1 MNEEEDESEPKNR
14 NNPNSDSEAKK
25 VTSDERKEKRQRV
38 VRQIPI
44 LLAGIVWTSLILVA
58 LVIPLWYNYSTKIDK
73 TSYMVFQTSPIEKDG
88 NSIKETRIIQVRLKL
103 IDTRL
108 PLNFYFK

>member
-38 VRQIPI
+38 VRQIPF

-73 TSYMVFQTSPIEKDG
+73 TSYMFFQTSAIEKDE
-88 NSIKETRIIQVRLKL
+88 NSIKETRIIKVRLKL
-103 IDTRL
+103 IDTHL
-108 PLNFYFK
+108 SVSY